1 MDIRT
6 IDGALY
12 AKMLLGGAAV
22 LSAHTDELNSLNVF
36 PVSDGDTGSNMMKT
50 VEGGLAEISRGDTET
65 GIDGIS
71 SRFANGALLG
81 ARGNSGV
88 ILSQIFAGISKGLAG
103 HEKADALTL
112 AKAYELGIESSYSA
126 VQHPVEG
133 TILTVFRES
142 AEYALQMLDE
152 SSSVTEF
159 YSFHVEKAR
168 QSLAKTPELLD
179 ALKEANVVDSGAA
192 GYLYIAEGMSDI
204 LEGKEHSAVLSSGPK
219 ENTVDISR
227 FRRDSV
233 LEFGYCTEFLLRLTD
248 AKVNPDSFDI
258 KTVLSDLEALGGES
272 VVAYKQ
278 DDTVKVHV
286 HTFYPGRILAK
297 MQDYGEF
304 LTVKVEN
311 MMLGHEETVVKSK
324 KENKPYAV
332 VAAASGEG
340 IAKIFE
346 ELGADAVI
354 MWESPSAE
362 DFLTAYRKCE
372 NGRIIVLPN
381 HKNSFLV
388 AKQAAAMMPECDIR
402 VIETK
407 SCMQGY
413 SAISVLTP
421 GITDTD
427 ALEESAK
434 RAAESVIDGDVA
446 QAVKDAEIG
455 GFSVKKG
462 DFIARTCGNMVAVE
476 KTAENALLKL
486 LENTDTDL
494 CELITVFTGK
504 NITAEDIDYITEKIN
519 GIYPDCELTV
529 KNGGQEIYDYL
540 IALE

>member
-6 IDGALY
+6 IDGTLY
-12 AKMLLGGAAV
+12 TKMLLGGAAV

-50 VEGGLAEISRGDTET
+50 VEGGLAEIGREKSDA
-65 GIDGIS
+65 GIDAVS
-71 SRFANGALLG
+71 SCFASGALLS

-88 ILSQIFAGISKGLAG
+88 ILSQIFAGISKGLKG

-112 AKAYELGIESSYSA
+112 AKAYVCGIESSYSA
-126 VQHPVEG
+126 VRHPVEG

-142 AEYALQMLDE
+142 AEYALKMLDE
-152 SSSVTEF
+152 SSSVADF

-168 QSLAKTPELLD
+168 QSLAKTPELLE

-204 LEGKEHSAVLSSGPK
+204 IEGREHSAVFSTETK
-219 ENTVDISR
+219 KNTVDISR
-227 FRRDSV
+227 FKRDSV
-233 LEFGYCTEFLLRLTD
+233 FEFGYCTEFLLRLTD
-248 AKVNPDSFDI
+248 SKVNPDTFDI
-258 KTVLSDLEALGGES
+258 KTVLSDLEAMGGES

-278 DDTVKVHV
+278 DDMVKVHV
-286 HTFYPGRILAK
+286 HTFYPGKILAK

-311 MMLGHEETVVKSK
+311 MMLGHEETIVKAK
-324 KENKPYAV
+324 KADKPYAV
-332 VAAASGEG
+332 VAAVPGEG
-340 IAKIFE
+340 TAKIFE
-346 ELGADAVI
+346 NLGADALI
-354 MWESPSAE
+354 MQESPSAE

-372 NGRIIVLPN
+372 NDKIIVLPN
-381 HKNSFLV
+381 HKNTFLV
-388 AKQAAAMMPECDIR
+388 AKQAAEMMPDCDIR

-413 SAISVLTP
+413 GAISVLTP

-446 QAVKDAEIG
+446 CAVKDAEIG

-462 DFIARTCGNMVAVE
+462 DFIARTCGNIVAVE
-476 KTAENALLKL
+476 KSAEDALLKL

-494 CELITVFTGK
+494 IELITVFTGR
-504 NITAEDIDYITEKIN
+504 NVGQDRIDLIKVKITEL
-519 GIYPDCELTV
+519 YPDCELTV
-529 KNGGQEIYDYL
+529 NDGGQEIYDYL